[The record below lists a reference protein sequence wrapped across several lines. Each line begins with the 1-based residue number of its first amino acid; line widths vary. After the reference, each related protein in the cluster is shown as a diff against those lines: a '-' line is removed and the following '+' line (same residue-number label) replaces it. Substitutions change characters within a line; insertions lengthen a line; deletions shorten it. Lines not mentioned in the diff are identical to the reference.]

1 MFEPVDIYWAGAWTM
16 LSSDGPGVLP
26 GPAWPGAAILSS
38 GGKLGDLSGIDVE
51 PELSRVLALQGS
63 AVLCAAAAWAVLPC
77 QSVQCVW
84 VISDNI
90 INYLKKSAD
99 QCPATGCGSV
109 KTSLTWHGESL
120 SRRTSQSCVTWG
132 MGWGLRGEWWAA
144 QWVDQ
149 SYQISSS
156 ELTQHL
162 NSQTEKIIF
171 SKLDSSGPGPGV
183 IKCASNNKVPP
194 TNVKECVQYWW

>member
-1 MFEPVDIYWAGAWTM
+1 MGTG
-16 LSSDGPGVLP
+16 LLP
-26 GPAWPGAAILSS
+26 GLAWPGAAILSS

-90 INYLKKSAD
+90 INYHKKSAD
-99 QCPATGCGSV
+99 QSPATGCGPV

-120 SRRTSQSCVTWG
+120 SRRTSRGCVTWG
-132 MGWGLRGEWWAA
+132 MSWWWAA
-144 QWVDQ
+144 LWVDP
-149 SYQISSS
+149 SYLISSPGSLSTSAARLS
-156 ELTQHL
+156 EKKVHFQQVGGIR
-162 NSQTEKIIF
+162 SW
-171 SKLDSSGPGPGV
+171 SSSD
-183 IKCASNNKVPP
+183 KMC
-194 TNVKECVQYWW
+194 VK

>member
-1 MFEPVDIYWAGAWTM
+1 MGE
-16 LSSDGPGVLP
+16 SVLP
-26 GPAWPGAAILSS
+26 GLAWPGAAILSS

-99 QCPATGCGSV
+99 QCGATGCGSV
-109 KTSLTWHGESL
+109 KTSLTWQGEPL
-120 SRRTSQSCVTWG
+120 SRRTSHSRVTWG
-132 MGWGLRGEWWAA
+132 MGCGLRGGWWAA

-149 SYQISSS
+149 SYQISSP

-162 NSQTEKIIF
+162 GSQTEKIIF
-171 SKLDSSGPGPGV
+171 SKLDSSGLGPESEV
-183 IKCASNNKVPP
+183 IECASNNKMPP
-194 TNVKECVQYWW
+194 TNQKECVRY